1 MYLFC
6 AHRGLDLNT
15 ISDVP
20 LPLLRHIIRHWFK
33 MPCVAFDLRGLV
45 STHLCK
51 LQASTICL
59 SCHSGLSVPYNSPG
73 KKPINK
79 KSFLLEIDEARV
91 TGFVIKHFGLIWGAR
106 LERWSEHVW
115 PLCRPLRRW
124 DAFNG
129 ATGKTGLI
137 YKTSRASPQTVA
149 LVQWQMA
156 ETITALTALWSA
168 GEQVVLDSFPPP
180 PIKMAERLWLC
191 EAFHWVKCGRGSK
204 SRKELLTVRPVWL
217 F

>member
-1 MYLFC
+1 MSFM
-6 AHRGLDLNT
+6 
-15 ISDVP
+15 
-20 LPLLRHIIRHWFK
+20 LLW
-33 MPCVAFDLRGLV
+33 AFRALLV
-45 STHLCK
+45 RV
-51 LQASTICL
+51 QD
-59 SCHSGLSVPYNSPG
+59 NSLG
-73 KKPINK
+73 KKTKNK
-79 KSFLLEIDEARV
+79 KSFLLEIDEARE

-106 LERWSEHVW
+106 LERWSGHVW

-180 PIKMAERLWLC
+180 HKNGRKAFIVWSFSLGKMRQ
-191 EAFHWVKCGRGSK
+191 R
-204 SRKELLTVRPVWL
+204 
-217 F
+217 